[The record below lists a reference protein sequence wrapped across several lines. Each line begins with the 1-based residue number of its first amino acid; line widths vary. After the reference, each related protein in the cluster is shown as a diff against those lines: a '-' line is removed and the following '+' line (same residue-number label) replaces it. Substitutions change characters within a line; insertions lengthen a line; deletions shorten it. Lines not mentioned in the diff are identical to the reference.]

1 MSPRPNKFARG
12 FTLLEMLVVLVIAAV
27 MAGLAVFG
35 MQDSPAR
42 KLQREAN
49 ALAALI
55 NAAADE
61 AVARSLELGLAIDA
75 RGYRFVYLD
84 PETRRWQPWQQ
95 RPFAGHRFDAEYH
108 IDFQLDGDQLDEVSR
123 QRLQQFIDRS
133 AADSEADLGD
143 GDNRPLLLMLSSGE
157 VTPFVLTLTSDA
169 ASYTLRSDGFNPVAV
184 DIANDATLAGAR

>member
-1 MSPRPNKFARG
+1 MSPRPNNFARG
-12 FTLLEMLVVLVIAAV
+12 FTLLEMLVVLVIVAV

-61 AVARSLELGLAIDA
+61 AVSRSLEIGLVIDA
-75 RGYRFVYLD
+75 RGYRFVFLD
-84 PETRRWQPWQQ
+84 PETRRWQLWQL
-95 RPFAGHRFDAEYH
+95 RPFAAHRFDDEYR
-108 IDFQLDGDQLDEVSR
+108 IDFQLDGDQLDEVAR

-133 AADSEADLGD
+133 ATDTEADLD
-143 GDNRPLLLMLSSGE
+143 DSDNRPLLLMLSSGE
-157 VTPFVLTLTSDA
+157 ITPFVLTLTGAD
-169 ASYTLRSDGFNPVAV
+169 ASYSLRSDGFNPVAV
-184 DIANDATLAGAR
+184 DDAGNAMQVEAG